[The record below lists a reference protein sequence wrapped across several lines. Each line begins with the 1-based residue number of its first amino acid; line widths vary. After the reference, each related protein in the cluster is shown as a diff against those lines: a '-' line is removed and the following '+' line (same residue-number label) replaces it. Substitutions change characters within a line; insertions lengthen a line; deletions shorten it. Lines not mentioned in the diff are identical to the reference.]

1 MKTLHKLIFIYILI
15 NFISL
20 PIRAKCLTD
29 PNLIINSKSAILM
42 THQTSNIIY
51 EKNAYDK
58 FYPASTTKILTLYIL
73 FFSSFLEK

>member
-1 MKTLHKLIFIYILI
+1 MRTLHKLHKLIFIYILI

-29 PNLIINSKSAILM
+29 PNLIINSKSAILI
-42 THQTSNIIY
+42 THQTSSIIY

-58 FYPASTTKILTLYIL
+58 FYPASTTK
-73 FFSSFLEK
+73 